1 MAAPIDPRP
10 RSTKKVDDIPVTLVD
25 TTSLNDFEVAI
36 DSSISTAIDT
46 ETAYTAQA
54 FVGPNA
60 APGALRVI
68 SAATRNSDGLEQAWV
83 VDVMTLDRLAIAS
96 ILSGVSADAWNADFD
111 ARVLD
116 RDLFE
121 PARKNNQAVSSISWW
136 DAQLADALLYQGR
149 TGFSFYHGLAWATE
163 WYLGL
168 SAEGKGTT
176 QLSYNEVDPLSNE
189 QVLYAAADA
198 VETLWVADEIRTR
211 VELAGLSEV
220 CRLEQKAR
228 PFLDHMERTGL
239 PFDWPGWEQ
248 RLGQMEERRTQVSSD
263 LAGLTGG
270 GQATLFGETLEP
282 SWNPGSERQAKDA
295 LNKWSAE
302 EIHAWSMAK
311 FGEARDLLPT
321 DPLTATVLS
330 EIGGSICS
338 SLLEYRELTKVLS
351 TYGESIKEHID
362 DFGRMHSEYLQVVGT
377 NTGRLAS
384 RRPNAQNFSPKM
396 KEHIKPSDPNRVF
409 VYSDLSQA
417 ELRFATQVAGD
428 QNLRNAFIAG
438 EDIHSSTA
446 ERMFGVNMTLLSES
460 EPSIF
465 NEYRDKAKRINFGI
479 VYGQR
484 GSGLA
489 RSLSQAGVE
498 TNDEEGRVLLEQYLN
513 AYPQIASW
521 VNDRDNF
528 VAQLATSHDEIDW
541 PLTLLLHK
549 TWPLVRQAVRQHRDE
564 HRNWPRAEEVL
575 ARLGSPWTIEEVAW
589 SLSFE
594 ASVVID
600 SEGEVFGFNSLTE
613 SGRRQQFTFHT
624 EGILEQAAKTIIG
637 SPKDGPRLVREQIS
651 DRYNLELRNAGQR
664 LSSVEITKI
673 LEDRKIRRAVIEQVE
688 ETMGQEAMNLLLN
701 RSLETRISQMANAYR
716 NAPIQGGVADIML
729 EAYGLLHNRLAP
741 FDRALG
747 VQTVHDSVVVECNRN
762 EALTVASVVKNS
774 MEEAMQIWCPDIPAQ
789 ADTDIRHSLSDHDII
804 ETI

>member
-484 GSGLA
+484 GGGLA

-528 VAQLATSHDEIDW
+528 VDQLATSHDEIDW

-651 DRYNLELRNAGQR
+651 DRYNLELRNAGQP

-688 ETMGQEAMNLLLN
+688 QTMGQEAMNLLLN

>member
-446 ERMFGVNMTLLSES
+446 ERMFGVDMTLLSES

-528 VAQLATSHDEIDW
+528 VDQLATSHDEIDW

-651 DRYNLELRNAGQR
+651 DRYNLELRNAGQP

-688 ETMGQEAMNLLLN
+688 QTMGQEAMNLLLN

-762 EALTVASVVKNS
+762 EALTVASIVKNS

>member
-446 ERMFGVNMTLLSES
+446 ERMFGVDMTLLSES

-484 GSGLA
+484 GGGLA

-528 VAQLATSHDEIDW
+528 VDQLATSHDEIDW

-651 DRYNLELRNAGQR
+651 DRYNLELRNAGQP

-688 ETMGQEAMNLLLN
+688 QTMGQEAMNLLLN

-729 EAYGLLHNRLAP
+729 EAYGLLHDRLAP

>member
-484 GSGLA
+484 GGGLA

-528 VAQLATSHDEIDW
+528 VDQLATSHDEIDW

-651 DRYNLELRNAGQR
+651 DRYNLELRNAGQP

-688 ETMGQEAMNLLLN
+688 QTMGQEAMNLLLN

-762 EALTVASVVKNS
+762 EALTVASIVKNS

>member
-1 MAAPIDPRP
+1 MATPVDPRP
-10 RSTKKVDDIPVTLVD
+10 RSTRKVDDVPVTLVD
-25 TTSLNDFEVAI
+25 PTSLDAFEIAI
-36 DSSISTAIDT
+36 NSSTSTAIDT

-68 SAATRNSDGLEQAWV
+68 SAATRNSAGTEQAWV
-83 VDVMTLDRLAIAS
+83 LDVTTLDRSAIAS
-96 ILSGVSADAWNADFD
+96 ILSGTNADAWNADFD

-121 PARKNNQAVSSISWW
+121 PASQTGGAINSISWW
-136 DAQLADALLYQGR
+136 DAQLADALLHQGR
-149 TGFSFYHGLAWATE
+149 TGFSFYHGLAWAVE

-168 SAEGKGTT
+168 RAEGKGTT
-176 QLSYNEVDPLSNE
+176 QLSYNEVDPLSDE

-198 VETLWVADEIRTR
+198 VETLWVADEIRSR
-211 VELAGLSEV
+211 VEQAGLSEV

-228 PFLDHMERTGL
+228 PFLDHMQRVGL

-248 RLGQMEERRTQVSSD
+248 RLERMEERRTQVSSD

-302 EIHAWSMAK
+302 EVHAWSATK
-311 FGEARDLLPT
+311 FGEARPLLPT

-330 EIGGSICS
+330 DIGGSICS
-338 SLLEYRELTKVLS
+338 SLLEYRDLTKVLS

-396 KEHIKPSDPNRVF
+396 KEHIKPSDPDRVF

-428 QNLRNAFIAG
+428 ENLRKAFIAG
-438 EDIHSSTA
+438 EDIHSATA

-460 EPSIF
+460 EPKIF
-465 NEYRDKAKRINFGI
+465 SEYRDKAKRINFGI

-484 GSGLA
+484 GGGLA

-498 TNDEEGRVLLEQYLN
+498 TNDEEGRVLLEQYLS

-521 VNDRDNF
+521 VNDRDEF
-528 VAQLATSHDEIDW
+528 VDRLAKSHDQVDW
-541 PLTLLLHK
+541 PLTLLLHR

-600 SEGEVFGFNSLTE
+600 SEGEVFGFDSLTQ

-624 EGILEQAAKTIIG
+624 EGVLEQAAQIIIG
-637 SPKDGPRLVREQIS
+637 SSKDGPRLVRQQIS
-651 DRYNLELRNAGQR
+651 DRYNLELRNADQS
-664 LSSVEITKI
+664 LSSAEITKI
-673 LEDRKIRRAVIEQVE
+673 LEDRKVRRAVIEQVE
-688 ETMGQEAMNLLLN
+688 QTMGQEAMNLLLN

-729 EAYGLLHNRLAP
+729 EAYGLLHNRLAH

-747 VQTVHDSVVVECNRN
+747 VQTVHDSVVVECNRKD
-762 EALTVASVVKNS
+762 ARLVASTVKNT

-789 ADTDIRHSLSDHDII
+789 ADTDIRNSLSDHDIV

>member
-1 MAAPIDPRP
+1 MATPNDPRP
-10 RSTKKVDDIPVTLVD
+10 QSTRKVDEVPVILVD
-25 TTSLNDFEVAI
+25 AASLDAFEIAI
-36 DSSISTAIDT
+36 RTSISTAIDT
-46 ETAYTAQA
+46 ETAYTPQA
-54 FVGPNA
+54 FIGPNA

-68 SAATRNSDGLEQAWV
+68 SAATRDSGGVEKAWV
-83 VDVMTLDRLAIAS
+83 LDITTLDRLAVAS
-96 ILSGVSADAWNADFD
+96 ILSGTNADAWNADFD

-121 PARKNNQAVSSISWW
+121 PARATGKAINPISWW
-136 DAQLADALLYQGR
+136 DAQLADALLHQGR
-149 TGFSFYHGLAWATE
+149 AGFTFYHGLAWAVE

-168 SAEGKGTT
+168 TAEGKGTT

-198 VETLWVADEIRTR
+198 VETLWVADEIRSR
-211 VELAGLSEV
+211 IEQADLSEV
-220 CRLEQKAR
+220 CRLEQTAR
-228 PFLDHMERTGL
+228 PFLDQMERTGL
-239 PFDWPGWEQ
+239 PFDWPGWAE
-248 RLGQMEERRTQVSSD
+248 RLTQMEERRFQVSSD

-282 SWNPGSERQAKDA
+282 SWNPGSERQAKEA
-295 LNKWSAE
+295 LNEWSAE
-302 EIHAWSMAK
+302 EVRAWSIAK
-311 FGEARDLLPT
+311 FGKARPLLST

-330 EIGGSICS
+330 DIGGSICS
-338 SLLEYRELTKVLS
+338 CLLEYRELTKVLS

-396 KEHIKPSDPNRVF
+396 KEYIKPSDPNRVF

-417 ELRFATQVAGD
+417 ELRFATQIAKD
-428 QNLRNAFIAG
+428 ENLRKAFIAG
-438 EDIHSSTA
+438 EDIHSATA
-446 ERMFGVNMTLLSES
+446 ERMFGVDMASLSKS
-460 EPSIF
+460 EPKIF
-465 NEYRDKAKRINFGI
+465 SEYRDKAKRINFGI

-498 TNDEEGRVLLEQYLN
+498 TNDEEGRVLLEQYLS

-521 VNDRDNF
+521 VRMRDDF
-528 VAQLATSHDEIDW
+528 VEQLARSHDKVDW
-541 PLTLLLHK
+541 TLTLLLHK

-564 HRNWPRAEEVL
+564 HRNWPRAEEVQ

-594 ASVVID
+594 ASVVINCH
-600 SEGEVFGFNSLTE
+600 GEVFGFDSFTE

-624 EGILEQAAKTIIG
+624 EGVLEQAAKTIIG
-637 SPKDGPRLVREQIS
+637 SPKKGPQLVREQIS
-651 DRYNLELRNAGQR
+651 DRYNLELRNTDQS
-664 LSSVEITKI
+664 LSSTEITKI
-673 LEDRKIRRAVIEQVE
+673 LENRKVRRAFIEQVE
-688 ETMGQEAMNLLLN
+688 QTMGHEAMNLLLN

-729 EAYGLLHNRLAP
+729 EAYGLLNKRLAQ
-741 FDRALG
+741 FDRAVG
-747 VQTVHDSVVVECNRN
+747 VQTVHDSVLVECDRKD
-762 EALTVASVVKNS
+762 APVVASTVKNT
-774 MEEAMQIWCPDIPAQ
+774 MEDAMRIWCPDIPAQ
-789 ADTDIRHSLSDHDII
+789 ADTDIRNSLSDHDII
-804 ETI
+804 ETV